1 VSNEMIQILV
11 LAVIAGIVVMRLY
24 TVLGRRTGSE
34 RPTAPP
40 PSARGQA
47 PAPVETGLGKAM
59 APQAP
64 APAATGP
71 AIPALSE
78 IAARD
83 PAFEPANFV
92 TGAKAAYEMIVQ
104 AFAQADR
111 ETLRGLLT
119 PRVFASY
126 DKALTARAAEGAPGP
141 ELVRLRQG
149 EIVDA
154 TMNGDIARVAVR
166 FEAELAEGAHGLRET
181 KEKWTFERDLRDRN
195 PNWFLAAVAQA

>member
-34 RPTAPP
+34 RPTTPP
-40 PSARGQA
+40 PSTRGQA

-59 APQAP
+59 NPPAP

-71 AIPALSE
+71 AIPALAD

-83 PAFEPANFV
+83 PSFEPAGFL

-104 AFAQADR
+104 AFAQSDR
-111 ETLRGLLT
+111 DTLRGLLT
-119 PRVFASY
+119 PRVFSSY

-141 ELVRLRQG
+141 ELVRLRLG
-149 EIVDA
+149 DIVDA

-181 KEKWTFERDLRDRN
+181 KEKWTFERDVRDRN
-195 PNWFLAAVAQA
+195 PTWFLAAVAQA